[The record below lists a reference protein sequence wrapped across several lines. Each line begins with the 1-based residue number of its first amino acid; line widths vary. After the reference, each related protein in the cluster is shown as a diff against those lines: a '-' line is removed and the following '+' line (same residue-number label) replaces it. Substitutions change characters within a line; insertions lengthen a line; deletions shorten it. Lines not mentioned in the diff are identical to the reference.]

1 MLVRKEEKSFQK
13 KKKVTFLLPSAVNDC
28 IDCIISL
35 SGILPYSPIDYQ
47 AIIFAV
53 N

>member
-1 MLVRKEEKSFQK
+1 MLVRKEEKSFQ